1 MQKKL
6 DKRDSQLFI
15 LIEGVLNDRERVSRV
30 KKQSMVR
37 G

>member
-15 LIEGVLNDRERVSRV
+15 LIEGVFYDRERVSRV
-30 KKQSMVR
+30 KKQNMVR